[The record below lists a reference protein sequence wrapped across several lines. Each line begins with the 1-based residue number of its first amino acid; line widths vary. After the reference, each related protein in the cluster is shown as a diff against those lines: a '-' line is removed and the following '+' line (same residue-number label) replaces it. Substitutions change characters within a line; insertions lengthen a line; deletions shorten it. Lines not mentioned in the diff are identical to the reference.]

1 MNSKFAHIFL
11 TLAILKQSDAF
22 KIVSTSHHEKDF
34 QTGDSVTLTC
44 RSDGYW
50 EYCNWRHRD
59 RECQL
64 EWKYSYGDVTKQQC
78 HDDLE
83 DRVSIAGD
91 YNKHE
96 CSIRISG
103 LEMKDAG
110 SWECQMEAYVSGVF
124 RGTTDKKSVPLR
136 IIEPTTTESEP
147 SSTTTVSSTT
157 TQSTTTTTEETE
169 HLATEDSINDIY
181 STEYDEEESQDAEQ
195 EEEDTKDDEIEAL
208 PVSDRDA
215 EVGSVGLIVG
225 VIVTMLALVIVMVMA
240 GITWHRRRKSHQ
252 AIISYLQT
260 ERDDAMAANS
270 FLEEAE
276 YHISII
282 RDPQSLPLQQQ
293 HTLKAASDTLDDTV
307 TVTDSKET

>member
-1 MNSKFAHIFL
+1 M
-11 TLAILKQSDAF
+11 
-22 KIVSTSHHEKDF
+22 
-34 QTGDSVTLTC
+34 TLTC

-181 STEYDEEESQDAEQ
+181 STEYDAEEESKDAEQ

-225 VIVTMLALVIVMVMA
+225 VIVTMLALITVMVMA

-260 ERDDAMAANS
+260 VMN
-270 FLEEAE
+270 
-276 YHISII
+276 
-282 RDPQSLPLQQQ
+282 
-293 HTLKAASDTLDDTV
+293 TV
-307 TVTDSKET
+307 NNK